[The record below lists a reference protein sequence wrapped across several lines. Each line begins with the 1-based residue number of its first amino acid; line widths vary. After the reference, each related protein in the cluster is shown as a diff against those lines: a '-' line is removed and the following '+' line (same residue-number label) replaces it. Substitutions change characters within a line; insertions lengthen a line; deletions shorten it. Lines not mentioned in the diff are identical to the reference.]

1 MAIIKNTKETAEDIA
16 TKIYNSS
23 KKLSTD
29 TSVSRDSQT
38 TILGNMKAKD
48 AIRAE
53 NEIAKE
59 IAELIF
65 DAGNKISSVCKEFQ
79 RKDDELG
86 EALGNTSISGKG
98 FSINE

>member
-1 MAIIKNTKETAEDIA
+1 MAIIKSTKETAEDIA

-23 KKLSTD
+23 KRLSTES
-29 TSVSRDSQT
+29 SVSRDSKST
-38 TILGNMKAKD
+38 LLGNVKAKD
-48 AIRAE
+48 AIHAE

-65 DAGNKISSVCKEFQ
+65 DAGNKINSVCKEFQ